1 MRTLRRELAERIGG
15 LDIECG
21 CERLCHSEEAEIVDT
36 AVHAVQAWLSQVE
49 WAEVG
54 FVGAPAGTVGGI
66 VKALRQQAAK

>member
-1 MRTLRRELAERIGG
+1 MRTLRRELAERFDGFEIGDDG
-15 LDIECG
+15 AWRIDTT
-21 CERLCHSEEAEIVDT
+21 RSEIVDT
-36 AVHAVQAWLSQVE
+36 AIHAVQAWLSQVE